1 MVKKGTNYELPYA
14 KQAQEHMVKMLAN
27 KSYLAKKDEQI

>member
-1 MVKKGTNYELPYA
+1 MLKKGTNYVLSYA

-27 KSYLAKKDEQI
+27 MSYLAKKDEQM